1 MSLTIQ
7 YIIIAIIFAI
17 AVLSVIRKFI
27 PSKSKKQNGC
37 GAGCGCDMNKSTV
50 K

>member
-7 YIIIAIIFAI
+7 YIIIALIFAI
-17 AVLSVIRKFI
+17 AVISVIRKFI
-27 PSKSKKQNGC
+27 PSKSRK
-37 GAGCGCDMNKSTV
+37 AGCGGGCNCEINKSPI